1 MKDMVIELSG
11 IEVIRR
17 GRKILEIEN
26 LRIAPGELVGLVGPN
41 GAGKSTLLQLLD
53 LQLPYRAG
61 NFKLFG
67 CATADEDHLALRR
80 RCALVFQE
88 NLLLSGTVFENVA
101 LALKFRGMKAEQIRL
116 EVEAALE
123 AFHCAHLA
131 QRAAHR
137 LSGGE
142 AQRVCLARALVAKPE
157 LLLLDEPFAAL
168 DAATRSRLLR
178 ELKEVAVRR
187 AMTVLLVSHNFKE
200 VLAFAGRALVLF
212 EGKIVQDDLP
222 ETVLRRPNCREAARL
237 VEMDNI
243 LPCSVERQGDITLIR
258 LENGLRFQMQGVAP
272 NACNMVCIP
281 GDAFKVVAAETDDV
295 WRGTVIDCNAGIG
308 VRHLT
313 VEVAGVDFSL
323 CLPLEKCFSTGEKI
337 SLRLDATQA
346 QLI

>member
-1 MKDMVIELSG
+1 MKDTVIELSG
-11 IEVIRR
+11 IEVVRR
-17 GRKILEIEN
+17 GRKILDIEK
-26 LRIAPGELVGLVGPN
+26 LRIASGELVGLVGPN
-41 GAGKSTLLQLLD
+41 GAGKSTLLQFLD

-61 NFKLFG
+61 RFNLFG
-67 CATADEDHLALRR
+67 CETSGSDHLALRR

-88 NLLLSGTVFENVA
+88 NLLLSGTVFDNVA
-101 LALKFRGMKAEQIRL
+101 LALKFRGMKEEEIRR

-131 QRAAHR
+131 QRSAHR

-178 ELKEVAVRR
+178 ELKEVAIRR

-200 VLAFAGRALVLF
+200 VLAFAGRALVLLD
-212 EGKIVQDDLP
+212 GRIIQDDLP
-222 ETVLRRPNCREAARL
+222 EIVLRRPNCREAASL

-243 LPCSVERQGDITLIR
+243 MACSVERQGETTLVR
-258 LENGLRFQMQGVAP
+258 LENGLAFHWQGVVP
-272 NACNMVCIP
+272 KVCSMVCIP
-281 GDAFKVVAAETDDV
+281 GDAFKVVEAATEGV
-295 WRGTVIDCNAGIG
+295 WQGTVIDCNAGIG

-313 VEVAGVDFSL
+313 VEVAGLEISL
-323 CLPLEKCFSTGEKI
+323 CLPLEKCFSVGEKVG
-337 SLRLDATQA
+337 LRLDAAQA
-346 QLI
+346 SLI